1 MKENKESVV
10 NVLVGRKK
18 IEWIAYNHKLTNHAK
33 MQMMRR
39 GFNEGDLQSAI
50 LNSPLFWKFSEG
62 YVGIAL
68 NLFEYLVVT
77 NDESPKSSVVTYVNL
92 ENEGYSV
99 IDKMLISYQDT
110 IREKARKVE

>member
-99 IDKMLISYQDT
+99 IDKMLISYQDA

>member
-18 IEWIAYNHKLTNHAK
+18 IEWIAYNHRLTNHAK

-50 LNSPLFWKFSEG
+50 LNSPLSWKFSEG

-77 NDESPKSSVVTYVNL
+77 NDVSPKSSIVTYVNL
-92 ENEGYSV
+92 EDEEYSV
-99 IDKMLISYQDT
+99 IDKMLISYQDA
-110 IREKARKVE
+110 IREKAKKVE

>member
-39 GFNEGDLQSAI
+39 GFNEGDLRSAI
-50 LNSPLFWKFSEG
+50 LNSPLSWKFSEG

-77 NDESPKSSVVTYVNL
+77 NDESPKSSIVTYVNL
-92 ENEGYSV
+92 EDEEYSV
-99 IDKMLISYQDT
+99 IDKMLISYQDA
-110 IREKARKVE
+110 IREKAKKVE

>member
-39 GFNEGDLQSAI
+39 GFNDGDLQSAI

-99 IDKMLISYQDT
+99 IDKMLISYQDA

>member
-50 LNSPLFWKFSEG
+50 LNSPLSWKFSEG

-99 IDKMLISYQDT
+99 IDKMLISYQDA

>member
-50 LNSPLFWKFSEG
+50 LNSPLSWKFSEG
-62 YVGIAL
+62 YAGIAL

-77 NDESPKSSVVTYVNL
+77 NDDSPKSSVVTYVNL
-92 ENEGYSV
+92 EDEEYSV
-99 IDKMLISYQDT
+99 IDKMLISYQDA
-110 IREKARKVE
+110 IREKAKKVE